1 MNIHAKISRIGGF
14 IQESAVITMFLF
26 LLVLFL
32 LTLFILFFGD
42 KTGNS
47 SEQLHF
53 ILVLTAYVFSF
64 LTVILFFSRQIYY
77 VNIIDSYFMLPDF
90 LWRFFFFLPIKTLPL
105 ICLVNFCSVSIP
117 AVSVWYVG
125 RLTHK
130 KNLFFPVLFLEIVI
144 FLFFLPYVQE
154 RMYYTLYP
162 SFCTTVQYH
171 GLIDLLTAFMR
182 VINCLIVFMSFIQ
195 LLCHHLHYPSI
206 GGIRFT
212 WIASDICHLALSSSY
227 LLLLSIFPRNVLAF
241 SKLTRTYSLMALPL
255 LGKDRFY
262 QLLPYLWTAFLIVL
276 FICLARLMHLHLM
289 ASTCELE
296 ISRQLADSE
305 NISRVFCHYIKNEI
319 LSLKAEVKASRDT
332 PGSKEELMLHLDR
345 IYARMDQIHQ
355 TSKIT
360 QLSFHTENAID
371 LIEQALEETA
381 QLLSDYSV
389 HRSYADARISILVDK
404 DYFLQVLINIITN
417 AAEAMRS
424 NVRPGEL
431 TVSCEKTDQQII
443 IITIKDN
450 GKGISQRNLNQI
462 FTPFFTTHPFSQ
474 NWGIGLSTSYK
485 IMQLHSGSI
494 KAVSEVG
501 KGTSFYLLL
510 PDLTSIL

>member
-32 LTLFILFFGD
+32 LTLFILFLGN
-42 KTGNS
+42 KAGNS
-47 SEQLHF
+47 SGQPHF

-90 LWRFFFFLPIKTLPL
+90 LWRFFFFFPIKTLPL

-125 RLTHK
+125 HLTHK

-171 GLIDLLTAFMR
+171 GLIDLLTALMR

-296 ISRQLADSE
+296 ISRQLEDSE

-389 HRSYADARISILVDK
+389 HRSYADACISILVDK

-443 IITIKDN
+443 ITIKDN
-450 GKGISQRNLNQI
+450 GKGISQRNLYQI

>member
-1 MNIHAKISRIGGF
+1 MF
-14 IQESAVITMFLF
+14 IFLI
-26 LLVLFL
+26 VLIF
-32 LTLFILFFGD
+32 LTLFILFLGN

-47 SEQLHF
+47 SGQLHF
-53 ILVLTAYVFSF
+53 IPVLFAYVFSF

-117 AVSVWYVG
+117 AVSVWYAG
-125 RLTHK
+125 HLTHK
-130 KNLFFPVLFLEIVI
+130 KSLFSPVLVLEIVI
-144 FLFFLPYVQE
+144 FLFFLPHVQE
-154 RMYYTLYP
+154 HVYYALYP
-162 SFCTTVQYH
+162 SVCTMGQYH
-171 GLIDLLTAFMR
+171 GLMDLLTALVR
-182 VINCLIVFMSFIQ
+182 IINCLIVFMSFLQ

-212 WIASDICHLALSSSY
+212 WIASDICHLALSSGY

-241 SKLTRTYSLMALPL
+241 SNLTRTCSLMALPL

-262 QLLPYLWTAFLIVL
+262 QLLPYLWTAFLVVL

-319 LSLKAEVKASRDT
+319 LSLRAEVKASQDT
-332 PGSKEELMLHLDR
+332 PGSREELMLHLDR

-371 LIEQALEETA
+371 LIEQALEEKA
-381 QLLSDYSV
+381 QLLLEYSI
-389 HRSYADARISILVDK
+389 HRSYADTCIRILVDK
-404 DYFLQVLINIITN
+404 DYFLQVLINIIAN

-443 IITIKDN
+443 IMIGDN
-450 GKGISQRNLNQI
+450 GKGISQKNLTQI
-462 FTPFFTTHPFSQ
+462 FAPFFTTHPFSQ

-494 KAVSEVG
+494 KVTSEVG
-501 KGTSFYLLL
+501 KGTTFYLLL
-510 PDLTSIL
+510 PDLNSIL